1 MINRV
6 FLVYMIVFWYNLV
19 GNEGCRLKKIGNV
32 LWGIV
37 LIVLGLIFGLNALEI
52 TNINIFFDGWWTLF
66 IIIPSFIDLF
76 NDNDK
81 TGSIIGLI
89 VGGVLLLCC
98 QDLLSFELVWK
109 LLLPVILVIIGL
121 SMIFKDFL
129 KKEVSDEIKKLNKNN
144 KTSKEY
150 CAAFSG
156 QDINFENEEFKGANV
171 SAVFGGIKLDLRKA
185 IIKSNQVINAS
196 SIFGGIEILV
206 PDNVRVVTQ
215 ATSVFGGTDNKCDS
229 RDSEVTLYINSTAI
243 FGGVEIK

>member
-1 MINRV
+1 M
-6 FLVYMIVFWYNLV
+6 
-19 GNEGCRLKKIGNV
+19 KKIGNV

-37 LIVLGLIFGLNALEI
+37 LIALGLVFGLNALEI
-52 TNINIFFDGWWTLF
+52 TNIDIFFDGWWTLF

-76 NDNDK
+76 TDHDK
-81 TGSIIGLI
+81 TGSIIGII
-89 VGGVLLLCC
+89 VGVVLLLCC

-109 LLLPVILVIIGL
+109 LLLPIVLVIIGL

-144 KTSKEY
+144 KDGKEY

-156 QDINFENEEFKGANV
+156 QDITFDNEEFNGANI
-171 SAVFGGIKLDLRKA
+171 SAIFGGVKLDLRKA

-196 SIFGGIEILV
+196 SIFGGIDILV
-206 PDNVRVVTQ
+206 PNNVKVITQ
-215 ATSVFGGTDNKCDS
+215 ATSIFGGTDNKCASNDN
-229 RDSEVTLYINSTAI
+229 EIVLYVNSTAI